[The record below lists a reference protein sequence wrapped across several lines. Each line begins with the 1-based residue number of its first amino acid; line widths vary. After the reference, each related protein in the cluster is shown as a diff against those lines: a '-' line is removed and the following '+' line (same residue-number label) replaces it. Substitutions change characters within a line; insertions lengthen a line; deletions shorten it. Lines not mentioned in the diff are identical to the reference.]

1 MNERTVKEE
10 AKLIL
15 YGMMNFVAI
24 RENIIYY
31 VMCVPLG
38 LQNHKEQ
45 CNIII

>member
-10 AKLIL
+10 TKLIP

-31 VMCVPLG
+31 VMCAPLG
-38 LQNHKEQ
+38 QQNCKSQ
-45 CNIII
+45 RTM